1 MLTTASLY
9 ELNEITPGGGENE
22 SGVYGLLGDVS
33 PLSSPTYISVLPFDF
48 NCGEHW
54 AKNLD
59 SFVNKCFFTPPA
71 ETCRTKFGT

>member
-54 AKNLD
+54 AKNPGFLCQQMLLY
-59 SFVNKCFFTPPA
+59 STRRNL
-71 ETCRTKFGT
+71 